1 MKLNKI
7 LYTALMI
14 SSMEA
19 VCLHVKILS
28 WMKN

>member
-14 SSMEA
+14 SSMGSSLSS
-19 VCLHVKILS
+19 CKDFS